1 MQTPYSENQATRVVQ
16 ALELIL
22 SDEKFVVAPQMS
34 AFLKYIVME
43 TLAGNTDRIKAYTVA
58 VDALGKPSDFDPQQD
73 PSVRVLAKRMRDRL
87 SQYYERTVGHEVI
100 IRLSAGSYV
109 PVFDVING
117 LELVEDESELVEIR
131 S

>member
-58 VDALGKPSDFDPQQD
+58 VDALGKSSDFDPQQD